1 MPAISGAHVRGGL
14 SCALA
19 ACLLAVLLAPAALAA
34 KPLTQKQYTE
44 QTLKTAMTA
53 WARKNVKG
61 LEIGSASCVLPLNG
75 NVVHCTVT
83 STAPSYREKIVFK
96 VRETLHASGTM
107 SWLVTAKAC
116 SNSRTGKAI
125 AC

>member
-1 MPAISGAHVRGGL
+1 M
-14 SCALA
+14 
-19 ACLLAVLLAPAALAA
+19 
-34 KPLTQKQYTE
+34 
-44 QTLKTAMTA
+44 
-53 WARKNVKG
+53 
-61 LEIGSASCVLPLNG
+61 NG

-83 STAPSYREKIVFK
+83 STAPSYRENIVFK

-116 SNSRTGKAI
+116 SDSRTGKAI